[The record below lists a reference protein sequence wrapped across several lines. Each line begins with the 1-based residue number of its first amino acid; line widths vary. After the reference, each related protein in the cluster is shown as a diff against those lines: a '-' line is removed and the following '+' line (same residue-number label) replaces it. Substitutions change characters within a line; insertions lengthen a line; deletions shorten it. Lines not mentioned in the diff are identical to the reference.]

1 MLKLRKLPL
10 RKLPWTA
17 FVLAM
22 VVSMV
27 LVACGGDD
35 DEDPTATTAPPTA
48 APTAAPPTVTSAPP
62 TAAPTRAPT
71 ATAAPVPGV
80 FNVNP
85 NTLKVIK
92 YRYNAPNFS
101 LTPKPGGTL
110 KISSSVSWPNLDP
123 IKSVGSGTNGPL
135 SVAHN
140 RLVRCA
146 AGLEMKVFDPY
157 TCEIVPDLASSWSA
171 SADGKTWTFKL
182 RPDAK
187 FQNIAPVN
195 GRAVTSADI
204 LFSYDY
210 AWKTQGSALASNF
223 ANVDSVTAPDAQTV
237 VIAQKSVS
245 ADFLAVVPAGI
256 QHYIL
261 AKEIKDASGSFEN
274 QMIGTGPY
282 QVKEVKGKEQIIY
295 VKNPT
300 FFKPGQPYMD
310 AFEYGVITDGE
321 AAKAAFRAGQQHWTN
336 LPGANYTVRGSEE
349 IRRTVPN
356 AVYFETIWPHALY
369 SIVVNLESGPTAN
382 VKVRQA
388 MSLAY
393 DRPGVVKD
401 IYQDAGTIMS
411 PVPWPWIFDQRPKL
425 DEMPNYQYNPT
436 KAKQLLTEA
445 GFPNGFEIQMDYSR
459 GALADHDLS
468 SPIFV
473 DNLKA
478 IGITVKLNPV
488 DFTTLRGNAVGY
500 KFGGGT
506 FYFVGTQSTIDSYVY
521 NHMHS
526 ASSGNVARIKDQNLD
541 KLLDNQRVEMDP
553 AKRKDILKQIWQ
565 AEHDNVWRIPA
576 PTLAAIYFHSEKL
589 HNALFS
595 YQYLMPNIFG
605 PNLEYMWLD

>member
-10 RKLPWTA
+10 IA
-17 FVLAM
+17 FVLTM
-22 VVSMV
+22 IVSMV

-35 DEDPTATTAPPTA
+35 EDEPAPTA
-48 APTAAPPTVTSAPP
+48 APTAVRTAAPTAVP
-62 TAAPTRAPT
+62 TAAPTAVPTATRPAAPT
-71 ATAAPVPGV
+71 ATPAPVPGV
-80 FNVNP
+80 FNVNSGA
-85 NTLKVIK
+85 LKGIK
-92 YRYNAPNFS
+92 YRYNAPNFG
-101 LTPKPGGTL
+101 LTPKAGGTL
-110 KISSSVSWPNLDP
+110 KISSSVSWPNLDLV
-123 IKSVGSGTNGPL
+123 KSVGSGTNGPL

-140 RLVRCA
+140 RLIRCA

-157 TCEIVPDLASSWSA
+157 TCEIVPDLATSWTA
-171 SADGKTWTFKL
+171 SADGKTYTFKL
-182 RPDAK
+182 RSGAK

-195 GRAVTSADI
+195 GREVTSADI
-204 LFSYDY
+204 AFSYDY

-223 ANVDSVTAPDAQTV
+223 ANVDSITTPDASTV
-237 VIAQKSVS
+237 IITQKNVS

-256 QHYIL
+256 QHYVL
-261 AKEIKDASGSFEN
+261 AKEIKDASGNFEN

-300 FFKPGQPYMD
+300 FFKAGQPFMD
-310 AFEYGVITDGE
+310 SFEYSVIADGE

-349 IRRTVPN
+349 IRRTLPN
-356 AVYFETIWPHALY
+356 AVYFETVWPHALY
-369 SIVVNLESGPTAN
+369 SIFVNLETGPTAN

-388 MSLAY
+388 MSLAF

-401 IYQDAGTIMS
+401 IYQDAGAIMS
-411 PVPWPWIFDQRPKL
+411 PVPWPWIFDQRPTL
-425 DEMPNYQYNPT
+425 DQMPNYQYNPT
-436 KAKQLLTEA
+436 KAKQLLAEA

-459 GALADHDLS
+459 GSLADHDLS

-478 IGITVKLNPV
+478 IGINVKLNPV
-488 DFTTLRGNAVGY
+488 DFTTLRGNATSY
-500 KFGGGT
+500 KFGGGA
-506 FYFVGTQSTIDSYVY
+506 FYFVSTQSTIDSYVY
-521 NHMHS
+521 LNMHS
-526 ASSGNVARIKDQNLD
+526 SSTGNVAHIKDANLD
-541 KLLDNQRVEMDP
+541 RLLDAQRIEIDP

-576 PTLAAIYFHSEKL
+576 PTLATIYFHSEKL

-595 YQYLMPNIFG
+595 YQYLMPNVFG
-605 PNLEYMWLD
+605 PNLEYMWLDQ